1 MKTPEQRENDMLKA
15 AKNYAQQYEGLMYT
29 IGSIAGVSG
38 IRMAFERGV
47 HFGLHQALDI
57 TVEREKAERNA
68 EQHWISVEDRL
79 PEYDQLALLWQSE
92 LQAQFVGR
100 RVDSGLAFPLYYW
113 ECASDF
119 FEAWKEIY
127 YPKLMHQ
134 GAVSHWMPLPEP
146 PKE

>member
-1 MKTPEQRENDMLKA
+1 MTKTPEQLALEYIKDVETARNPSVTATAFPQMQRCFLAGYQA
-15 AKNYAQQYEGLMYT
+15 AQPQ
-29 IGSIAGVSG
+29 
-38 IRMAFERGV
+38 
-47 HFGLHQALDI
+47 
-57 TVEREKAERNA
+57 
-68 EQHWISVEDRL
+68 WISVKERL

-100 RVDSGLAFPLYYW
+100 RRDSGLAFPLYYW
-113 ECASDF
+113 ECTSDF

-146 PKE
+146 PKETE

>member
-1 MKTPEQRENDMLKA
+1 MTKTPRELA
-15 AKNYAQQYEGLMYT
+15 LEYAHTAQIFWDGE
-29 IGSIAGVSG
+29 SIDHHIVVSKE
-38 IRMAFERGV
+38 MAFLAGYKAGCTNTQSELAVGREV
-47 HFGLHQALDI
+47 VEFLLEKPKWI
-57 TVEREKAERNA
+57 TVKE
-68 EQHWISVEDRL
+68 RL

>member
-1 MKTPEQRENDMLKA
+1 MTNKTPEQMAEE
-15 AKNYAQQYEGLMYT
+15 YANESGWLHGDYVWVEAHG
-29 IGSIAGVSG
+29 GFIAGYKAGCTNTQSELAVG
-38 IRMAFERGV
+38 REV
-47 HFGLHQALDI
+47 
-57 TVEREKAERNA
+57 VEFLLEKPK
-68 EQHWISVEDRL
+68 WISVQERL

-113 ECASDF
+113 ECTSDF

-134 GAVSHWMPLPEP
+134 GAVSHWMPLPEA
-146 PKE
+146 PKEEK